1 MHTSPI
7 ASPGSADAGGMNVVE
22 LNSALALG
30 RAGHRV
36 DLITRR
42 DGPVAPVTELAENV
56 RLFALPAGPPE
67 PVAKSQQECF
77 LEPFAAEFKNWIA
90 NHPGV
95 DIVHSHHWFSG
106 VAALETTHD
115 AGIPHLQSFHS
126 VAAPATATDLSA
138 GEPAES
144 SGRIAGE
151 QHVARLSEI
160 VVAVSEAEKQTILD
174 RYSPAKERIK
184 VVRPGVDTRL
194 FRPLEADEEHW
205 SKDCYLLF
213 AARLQPL
220 KGPDLAIETLA
231 ALDQENMHLVI
242 AGAASADFA
251 GYVAEL
257 HTLVDQLG
265 LSERV
270 NYQGSLTRT
279 ELARMIRAACVL
291 VNPSYSETFGLIN
304 LEAAASG
311 VPVVATKAG
320 GIVESVQDGVTGL
333 LIDNRNPQSW
343 AQAIKRL
350 TGANSQRAQFAK
362 AARKFALTRTWDTVA
377 SELTSTYM
385 SALG

>member
-30 RAGHRV
+30 RAGHKV

-42 DGPVAPVTELAENV
+42 DGTGAPMTELAENV

-67 PVAKSQQECF
+67 PVAKSQQERF
-77 LEPFAAEFKNWIA
+77 LEPFAAEFKRWLA
-90 NHPGV
+90 SHPGV

-106 VAALETTHD
+106 VAALDATHE
-115 AGIPHLQSFHS
+115 AGIAHVQSFHS
-126 VAAPATATDLSA
+126 VAAPAEATDLSA

-151 QHVARLSEI
+151 QLAARESDL

-174 RYSPAKERIK
+174 RYSPAEERVR

-220 KGPDLAIETLA
+220 KGPDLAIKTLA
-231 ALDQENMHLVI
+231 AIDQENMHLVI
-242 AGAASADFA
+242 AGEASADFT

-257 HTLVDQLG
+257 HALVDELG
-265 LSERV
+265 LGNRV

-320 GIVESVQDGVTGL
+320 GIVESVQDGCTGL
-333 LIDNRNPQSW
+333 LLDNRDPKAW
-343 AQAIKRL
+343 ARAIERL
-350 TGANSQRAQFAK
+350 IGPDSERAQFAK

-377 SELTSTYM
+377 SELASVYR